1 MGLFPTGKML
11 FRIVPR
17 HSAEVQQQ
25 ECEDLT
31 LSSPPLLR
39 IEPFEETQKLLSELT
54 YPFNKAFSDG

>member
-1 MGLFPTGKML
+1 ML